1 MLRFS
6 PSLFPY
12 NKWKEEKENL
22 EPGDVCLLKYEKK
35 IGKGDYRLCKV
46 ETVEKDLKGLVRTV
60 EVLMRPRDSREKSL
74 PYKSKQ
80 MVMMKVPVQ
89 RLVLIEKS
97 SRVQEIL
104 KADTEA
110 VDEVTVSASCTS
122 RSFVKLNWEGPS
134 QGSSSLFKL

>member
-1 MLRFS
+1 MVQAVVKGN
-6 PSLFPY
+6 FPV
-12 NKWKEEKENL
+12 L
-22 EPGDVCLLKYEKK
+22 TMPGSHYRMDVAGCSW
-35 IGKGDYRLCKV
+35 

-60 EVLMRPRDSREKSL
+60 EVLMRPRDSREKSF
-74 PYKSKQ
+74 PYKRMQ
-80 MVMMKVPVQ
+80 MIKMKVPVQ

-122 RSFVKLNWEGPS
+122 RKSFVKLNWEGPS
-134 QGSSSLFKL
+134 QGTSSLFKL